1 MGKNDSTADTDHTEL
16 TGGVP
21 ATITGDE
28 MVAATIAK
36 PTRRPIKPSTLLAH
50 VLDHIES
57 NQLSVNSAIDELIH
71 SIEQSIISNAIGEL
85 GNIRRAADRAT

>member
-1 MGKNDSTADTDHTEL
+1 MGKNDSTAGMDHTEL
-16 TGGVP
+16 TGGV
-21 ATITGDE
+21 TG
-28 MVAATIAK
+28 IAHPEPPK
-36 PTRRPIKPSTLLAH
+36 PTRRPIKPATLLAH

-57 NQLSVNSAIDELIH
+57 NQLGVNSAIDELIH